1 MYLVR
6 EAVLHPAS
14 PQLPGLCGLCSGK
27 NRWLQ
32 LLLSSHGVKKDVLL
46 YECLLKLQGS
56 FYLKTWMEC
65 QVKCLSW
72 AIYTFIWVGIKFW
85 LWMIVSALSA
95 RGGLLWETLFLWK
108 GPMHKAPR
116 PVDITTKGWAEVCGN
131 DTGGLKKLQS
141 PCLFLSSLS

>member
-14 PQLPGLCGLCSGK
+14 PQLAGLCGLCSGK

-56 FYLKTWMEC
+56 LFWRHEWNVRESVYHGLSTPLYGWGLNSDSEWLSLL
-65 QVKCLSW
+65 CLP
-72 AIYTFIWVGIKFW
+72 
-85 LWMIVSALSA
+85 
-95 RGGLLWETLFLWK
+95 GGLLWEPLL
-108 GPMHKAPR
+108 PMSKSNAQSSSAHGYKDYSRCVVMALSDWRNCKAR
-116 PVDITTKGWAEVCGN
+116 VCA
-131 DTGGLKKLQS
+131 S
-141 PCLFLSSLS
+141 SFSLS